1 MSKTGPVVVGL
12 IGAGNISDA
21 YLSNLVKFPDVE
33 VRFIADLDLSR
44 AAEKASTYDIA
55 KSGSGS
61 DLLADDEIEL
71 VINLTIPAAHVE
83 VGVQALVAGK
93 HVWSEKPYAIDRI
106 GAEKLQATAEANNRK
121 ISVAPDTF
129 LGAGIQTG
137 LQTIRS
143 GAIGKPISALAL
155 FQVDGPESWHPS
167 AEFYYAKGGGP
178 LLDMGPYYLTALV
191 QIFGSAK
198 KVTATASKSHESRT
212 YGAGPNKGS
221 KFPVEVNTQISALI
235 EFESGASAIMIL
247 SFDSNLNRGGILEI
261 TGSEGVA
268 ILPDPNNFDGDT
280 SLHLAGGE
288 IKVIPAAGLTH
299 GRGTGILDLA
309 QSIRLNRKEQVPGSL
324 AFHALDIMLSIEES
338 AAASESVAIKS
349 SFVAPDVLPINWDPR
364 VKTLS

>member
-1 MSKTGPVVVGL
+1 MNKTGPVVVGL

-44 AAEKASTYDIA
+44 AAEKAATYDIA
-55 KSGSGS
+55 KSGSVS
-61 DLLADDEIEL
+61 ELLADDDIEI
-71 VINLTIPAAHVE
+71 VVNLTIPAAHVE
-83 VGVQALVAGK
+83 VGVQALAAGK
-93 HVWSEKPYAIDRI
+93 HVWSEKPFAIDRNS
-106 GAEKLQATAEANNRK
+106 ADRLLAAAKANNRK

-137 LQTIRS
+137 LRTIRS

-198 KVTATASKSHESRT
+198 KVTATASKSHETRT
-212 YGAGPNKGS
+212 YGAGPNKGR
-221 KFPVEVNTQISALI
+221 KFPVEVNTQISALM
-235 EFESGASAIMIL
+235 EFESGASAVVIL
-247 SFDSNLNRGGILEI
+247 SFDSNLNRAGILEI

-268 ILPDPNNFDGDT
+268 TLPDPNNFEGDT
-280 SLHLAGGE
+280 TLHLAGGE
-288 IKVIPAAGLTH
+288 KRLIPAAGLTH

-324 AFHALDIMLSIEES
+324 AFHVLDIMLSIEES
-338 AAASESVAIKS
+338 AAASESIAIKS
-349 SFVAPDVLPINWDPR
+349 SFVAPEILPSNWDPT
-364 VKTLS
+364 VKSLS

>member
-1 MSKTGPVVVGL
+1 MSKQGPVVIGL

-21 YLSNLVKFPDVE
+21 YLSNLAKFPDVE

-44 AAEKASTYDIA
+44 AAEKAA
-55 KSGSGS
+55 KFGIPESGSVS
-61 DLLADDEIEL
+61 ELLADEEIEI
-71 VINLTIPAAHVE
+71 VVNLTIPAAHVD
-83 VGVQALVAGK
+83 VGLKALAAGK

-106 GAEKLQATAEANNRK
+106 SADKLLAAAKVYNRK
-121 ISVAPDTF
+121 VSVAPDTF

-137 LQTIRS
+137 LRTIRS

-198 KVTATASKSHESRT
+198 KVTATASKSQESRI
-212 YGAGPNKGS
+212 YGAGPKKGS
-221 KFPVEVNTQISALI
+221 RFPVEVNTQISALI
-235 EFESGASAIMIL
+235 EFENGASAVVIL
-247 SFDSNLNRGGILEI
+247 SFDSNLNRAGILEI

-280 SLHLAGGE
+280 TLHLAGGE
-288 IKVIPAAGLTH
+288 IKVIPCTGLTY

-324 AFHALDIMLSIEES
+324 GFHILDIMLSIEES

-349 SFVAPDVLPINWDPR
+349 SFVAPDVMPIDWNPT
-364 VKTLS
+364 VKTL